1 MGIVGREPPK
11 AYPMWLLRYVRADG
25 VSGHYLTA
33 DRSRAL
39 RKAEAGER
47 AGWKAWELHG
57 CDPVEA
63 WERKEAAKE
72 RHMAKKRGA

>member
-1 MGIVGREPPK
+1 MQIGKEPPRG
-11 AYPMWLLRYVRADG
+11 YPMWLLRYVRGDG

-39 RKAEAGER
+39 RKAESGEQ
-47 AGWKAWELHG
+47 AGWRSWELHG
-57 CDPVEA
+57 CDPVEL
-63 WERKEAAKE
+63 WEREETAKE